1 MNVMIIVIITKL
13 ICKYHFSKHTSTGRR
28 TKNQFYLF
36 LSEMSVTGCF
46 PSNIVHISVTQHP
59 CGKSPCTSIF
69 TKKKKTN
76 RNTLMRSMFDYQ
88 VIYLWKQDKRNK
100 NKSINCSIFYTNLQA
115 T

>member
-28 TKNQFYLF
+28 TKKPILLIPERNVCYR
-36 LSEMSVTGCF
+36 VF

-69 TKKKKTN
+69 TKTN

-100 NKSINCSIFYTNLQA
+100 TKQ
-115 T
+115 